1 MTHVFAPTMRLE
13 AWPEGYNGWYSAQ
26 CIERHAD
33 GTYHVL
39 FDDQEEITS
48 LDPSRVRPP
57 TKLVVGTHAAVLYRS
72 EWVSCCIS
80 DVEGRDDHQRVTAT
94 FSNGERQVGLGR
106 SDLMF
111 PPAAPDTLF
120 EGKTDEK
127 EEMVDALDRDVAAT
141 KVQALWRGVQVK
153 KEFSNKRRHMVA
165 EVPTEEAVPISP
177 HDPDFADVL
186 ANGEVVS
193 VNYHDSGNYYSG
205 RITRASRAP
214 DGKVEYEVLYEDGD
228 MEAGVPR
235 KRIVQR
241 TVVPDRPPD
250 HTASATKAAGAGP
263 AAGGGGARLQRF
275 DAVSVDY
282 HGSGNFYRGQITQVV
297 VHEETGATVYDIV
310 YEDGDAEAAVPRSRI
325 VPLVQQQQQQH
336 PAGTRERKTDS
347 SSSSSSS
354 SSSTARSEP
363 PARSSLVNAP
373 LTFRSKQI
381 QSDGTSLSEARR
393 LLRSAKALDLMVE
406 WVSCWAGGGGGSAA
420 EATMGLRAL
429 THSDVVFSVP
439 ARGVHCATISELLEF
454 RKGVQHRLGECE

>member
-1 MTHVFAPTMRLE
+1 MRLE

-57 TKLVVGTHAAVLYRS
+57 TKLVVGTQAAVLYRS
-72 EWVSCCIS
+72 EWVSCVIS
-80 DVEGRDDHQRVTAT
+80 AVEGIDDQQRVTAT
-94 FSNGERQVGLGR
+94 FSNGERQVDLAR

-111 PPAAPDTLF
+111 PPTTPDPQF

-127 EEMVDALDRDVAAT
+127 EEKVDALDPDVAAT

-153 KEFSNKRRHMVA
+153 KDFSNKRRHMVA
-165 EVPTEEAVPISP
+165 EVPKADAVPISP
-177 HDPDFADVL
+177 NDPDFADVL
-186 ANGEVVS
+186 ADGEVVS

-214 DGKVEYEVLYEDGD
+214 DGKVEYEVLYDDGD

-241 TVVPDRPPD
+241 TVAPSQAAADGGQ
-250 HTASATKAAGAGP
+250 KAGAG
-263 AAGGGGARLQRF
+263 ALHRF

-297 VHEETGATVYDIV
+297 VHEETGETVYDVV
-310 YEDGDAEAAVPRSRI
+310 YDDGDAEAAVPRGRI
-325 VPLVQQQQQQH
+325 VPLVQQQQQQ
-336 PAGTRERKTDS
+336 PQASRQRKPDRS
-347 SSSSSSS
+347 SSSSSNAARQSESTPRSS
-354 SSSTARSEP
+354 S
-363 PARSSLVNAP
+363 VNAP

-393 LLRSAKALDLMVE
+393 LMRSAKALDLMVE

-429 THSDVVFSVP
+429 THPDVVFSVP
-439 ARGVHCATISELLEF
+439 ARAVHCASISELLDF
-454 RKGVQHRLGECE
+454 RKSVQHRLGERRSGVTSGNERAGCR